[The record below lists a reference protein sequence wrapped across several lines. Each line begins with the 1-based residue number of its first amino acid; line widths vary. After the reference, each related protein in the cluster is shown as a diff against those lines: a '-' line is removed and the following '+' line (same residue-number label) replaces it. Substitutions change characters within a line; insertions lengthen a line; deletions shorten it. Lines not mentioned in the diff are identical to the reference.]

1 MLFYRRVR
9 GYRIGKAL
17 EHKEPHIQAGT
28 LQYQPDTQAICFHFQ
43 EEACFCFSHP
53 STKQVQ
59 LCLASEINKIRH
71 IQGGMAVDQ
80 FIFKSA
86 FALNFQSLLGIFTK
100 PRSQSLSSLR
110 ILVTLHS
117 LISVP
122 FLENIYVSAIISKTK
137 DVFLTFSNSHLH

>member
-1 MLFYRRVR
+1 M
-9 GYRIGKAL
+9 
-17 EHKEPHIQAGT
+17 KER
-28 LQYQPDTQAICFHFQ
+28 
-43 EEACFCFSHP
+43 
-53 STKQVQ
+53 KVQ
-59 LCLASEINKIRH
+59 GRTYSSSVDEIRL
-71 IQGGMAVDQ
+71 IQGGMATDQ

-100 PRSQSLSSLR
+100 PRSQSLSSLN

-122 FLENIYVSAIISKTK
+122 FLENTYVSAITSKTK